1 MNLFGL
7 YVPGQTWLHRLG
19 VGWKYL
25 ILLVLTVPVLV
36 IAQPVPSLVALVAS
50 ALLLASTRVGAR
62 LALALPPALW
72 MLLAVLS
79 GYQLLVG
86 RPDLAVV
93 VGVNLVTAIYASR
106 LLTLTTPGPELI
118 DALVAAVRP
127 FRRVGINAEQVG
139 LAVAI
144 MARSVPLLLDTAAQV
159 RLAARARG
167 RDRNLFALVTPVVV
181 RAVGQAQATGAA
193 LAARGLGESER

>member
-7 YVPGQTWLHRLG
+7 YVPGETWLHRLG

-25 ILLVLTVPVLV
+25 LLLVLTLPVLV
-36 IAQPVPSLVALVAS
+36 VAQPVPSLLALAGA

-62 LALALPPALW
+62 LAFALPLALW
-72 MLLAVLS
+72 VLLAVLA

-93 VGVNLVTAIYASR
+93 VAVNLVTAIYASR
-106 LLTLTTPGPELI
+106 LLTLTTPGPVLI
-118 DALVAAVRP
+118 DALVAALRP
-127 FRRVGINAEQVG
+127 FRRAGVNPERVG
-139 LAVAI
+139 LAIAI
-144 MARSVPLLLDTAAQV
+144 MVRSVPMLLDTVTQV

-193 LAARGLGESER
+193 LAARGLGES

>member
-7 YVPGQTWLHRLG
+7 YVPGDTWLHRLG

-25 ILLVLTVPVLV
+25 LLLGLTVPVLV
-36 IAQPVPSLVALVAS
+36 VAQPVPSLASLAVS
-50 ALLLASTRVGAR
+50 ALLLASTRTGVR
-62 LALALPPALW
+62 LAFGLPLALW
-72 MLLAVLS
+72 ILLAVLA
-79 GYQLLVG
+79 GYQVLVG

-93 VGVNLVTAIYASR
+93 VSANLVTAIYASR
-106 LLTLTTPGPELI
+106 LLTVTTPGPVLI
-118 DALVAAVRP
+118 DALVAALRP
-127 FRRVGINAEQVG
+127 LRILGVNPERVG
-139 LAVAI
+139 LAIAI
-144 MARSVPLLLDTAAQV
+144 MVRSVPLLLDTFAQV

-193 LAARGLGESER
+193 LAARGLGES